1 MLFTDG
7 YINETENR
15 TLMKDLVA
23 PYYEK
28 SLCKGANP
36 DPARD
41 CQTHLHMNF
50 YGVTLGTLGKEFGVK
65 YLPEPKRPW
74 VLSPNPY
81 VNTPNFPTS
90 TQDLKPEA
98 VDELWNAV

>member
-28 SLCKGANP
+28 SLVDTKETNSVPVPSECKGANP
-36 DPARD
+36 DPALD

-50 YGVTLGTLGKEFGVK
+50 YGVTLAE
-65 YLPEPKRPW
+65 LPH
-74 VLSPNPY
+74 
-81 VNTPNFPTS
+81 
-90 TQDLKPEA
+90 
-98 VDELWNAV
+98 VDAGSQAGSGR